1 MTNVQELDMKNVIRA
16 IRSINFRQILTV
28 FLAGCLLVISTACSQ
43 DNVAKTGTTAQ
54 TGTTAKMEAS
64 RLASDT
70 YDKYDANQDYKGG
83 INAYNDDRR
92 YNEKTAAKAQEL
104 VDTAKRRQAD
114 DLGDYVDNVKERA
127 INEKTTKKATAGI
140 SRKLEENKDNALEYI
155 DDKSD
160 KLQRNLSKVP
170 GGAKDVFDEA
180 TDTAQGAVKDA
191 TKATKTTTNDIKENF
206 KDLS

>member
-1 MTNVQELDMKNVIRA
+1 MTNIQERDMKNIIRA

-43 DNVAKTGTTAQ
+43 DDVAKTGTTAK
-54 TGTTAKMEAS
+54 TEAS

-92 YNEKTAAKAQEL
+92 YNAKTAAKAKGL

-114 DLGDYVDNVKERA
+114 DLGEYVDNVKERA

-140 SRKLEENKDNALEYI
+140 SRRLEENKDNALGYI

-160 KLQRNLSKVP
+160 KLQRNLGKVP

-191 TKATKTTTNDIKENF
+191 TKAAKTNTNNVKENF

>member
-1 MTNVQELDMKNVIRA
+1 MTNIQERDMKNIIQA
-16 IRSINFRQILTV
+16 IKSINFRQILTV

-43 DNVAKTGTTAQ
+43 DDVAKTGAAAK
-54 TGTTAKMEAS
+54 TGTSAKMEAS

-92 YNEKTAAKAQEL
+92 YNEKTAAKAKGL

-114 DLGDYVDNVKERA
+114 DLGEYVDNVKERG
-127 INEKTTKKATAGI
+127 INEKTTKEATKGI
-140 SRKLEENKDNALEYI
+140 SRRLEENKDNALGYI

-160 KLQRNLSKVP
+160 KLQRNLGKVP

-180 TDTAQGAVKDA
+180 TDTAQGAINDA
-191 TKATKTTTNDIKENF
+191 TKATKTNTNNIKENF